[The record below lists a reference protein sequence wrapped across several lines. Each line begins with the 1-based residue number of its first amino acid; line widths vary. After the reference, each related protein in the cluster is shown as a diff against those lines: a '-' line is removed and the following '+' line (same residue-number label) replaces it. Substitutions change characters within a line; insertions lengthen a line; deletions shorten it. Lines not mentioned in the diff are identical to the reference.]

1 MRFFRS
7 QRVASLIQAEVS
19 FMLARDVEF
28 PADALVTIV
37 RVEVDKKMDRAKIG
51 LSVIPAS
58 AAAGALRIVNGR
70 ARELQFELLQ
80 KINIKPMPRLIFE
93 IDRGPEN
100 AARVEKTVLEK

>member
-7 QRVASLIQAEVS
+7 QRVESLIQTEVS

-28 PADALVTIV
+28 PAGALVTIV

-58 AAAGALRIVNGR
+58 AAAEALRIVNGR
-70 ARELQFELLQ
+70 ARELQFKLLR

-100 AARVEKTVLEK
+100 AARVEKTALEK